1 MVDTGPAVQ
10 STVIFSW
17 ANKKLVEIEN
27 KKRKMDLKMLQV
39 KWLDTKYTNALLK
52 SYNFCL

>member
-1 MVDTGPAVQ
+1 VVDTGPALQ

-27 KKRKMDLKMLQV
+27 KKRKTDLKISQV
-39 KWLDTKYTNALLK
+39 KWLDFKYTNALLK

>member
-17 ANKKLVEIEN
+17 ANKKLVEMEN
-27 KKRKMDLKMLQV
+27 KKRKMDLKMSQV
-39 KWLDTKYTNALLK
+39 RQLDFKYTNALLK

>member
-1 MVDTGPAVQ
+1 VVDTGPALQ

-27 KKRKMDLKMLQV
+27 KKRKTDLKMLQV
-39 KWLDTKYTNALLK
+39 KWLDFKYTNALLK

>member
-1 MVDTGPAVQ
+1 MVDTGPALQ

-27 KKRKMDLKMLQV
+27 KKRKTDLKMLQV
-39 KWLDTKYTNALLK
+39 KWLDFKYTNALLK

>member
-17 ANKKLVEIEN
+17 ANKKLVEMEN
-27 KKRKMDLKMLQV
+27 KKRKNDLKMSWV
-39 KWLDTKYTNALLK
+39 EWLDFKYTNALLK

>member
-1 MVDTGPAVQ
+1 MVDTGPALQ

-27 KKRKMDLKMLQV
+27 KKRKTDLKISQV
-39 KWLDTKYTNALLK
+39 KWLDFKYTNALLK